1 MFGTSVSI
9 IYLIKYSM
17 YYIVIQSC
25 MRVKTS
31 NSTGYYIRLFT
42 IIPCYVD
49 KTLAVEQCE
58 ANF

>member
-9 IYLIKYSM
+9 IDLIKYIM
-17 YYIVIQSC
+17 YYIVIKSC

-31 NSTGYYIRLFT
+31 NSAGYYIRLFT
-42 IIPCYVD
+42 IIPCHVD